1 MFLPLVSLVVF
12 SKGVD
17 ADSAIVA
24 FAERLKEDFAERLN
38 DDEDEIDD
46 IDFEEDD
53 EI

>member
-1 MFLPLVSLVVF
+1 MDFIND
-12 SKGVD
+12 SKGEDVESD
-17 ADSAIVA
+17 IVE

-46 IDFEEDD
+46 RDFEEDD